1 MAASPVSIRS
11 AHLKRLPKIATAR
24 SLDGQTRNPSLGLA
38 PGTELS
44 FAGTRRLRVNWKK
57 VGQFVV
63 KCLAD
68 AARDSG
74 IIWFWP

>member
-11 AHLKRLPKIATAR
+11 AHLKRLPKIAAVG
-24 SLDGQTRNPSLGLA
+24 SLDGRNNNPSLVLA
-38 PGTELS
+38 PDTELS

-57 VGQFVV
+57 VGRFIV

-68 AARDSG
+68 AARDSAM
-74 IIWFWP
+74 IRFWP